1 MLRLLMLRRGAL
13 NLSRDVTSIFIDTKI
28 FPSSWIELKLQ
39 IEQAAR
45 DFRGPGSAI
54 GGIAIG
60 GGGSIYGGE

>member
-1 MLRLLMLRRGAL
+1 MLQFLMLRRGAL
-13 NLSRDVTSIFIDTKI
+13 NLSRDVTSIFCRYKDI
-28 FPSSWIELKLQ
+28 SSWIELKLQ

-60 GGGSIYGGE
+60 DGGSICGGE

>member
-1 MLRLLMLRRGAL
+1 MLRFLMLRRGAL
-13 NLSRDVTSIFIDTKI
+13 NLSRDVTYFLQRYKDI
-28 FPSSWIELKLQ
+28 SSWIELKLQ

-60 GGGSIYGGE
+60 DGGSICGGE